1 LLTIVVDMLRRRPAA
16 ENPPLSATRTNAVRL
31 VSRSIAASDY
41 PLTRDNASGFNRI
54 IRSRRSLHLPN
65 STEPAFRGRRPVQE
79 DAMSDLSYV
88 ADSLVKTGLRPS
100 RRTVKRA
107 ALGLAVALGVA
118 GAAEFGYGYLTTGR
132 YLESTDD
139 AYVKADSTIIS
150 PKVSGYIAQVLVGD
164 NEPVKSGQLL
174 ARIDDRDFRTALK
187 QAQADVAGSEA
198 AVRNLDAQIALQ
210 QPLIEQGT
218 ADIAAADAN
227 LKFAQ
232 EERARYDDLMRTGSG
247 TIQRAQQTDAALREK
262 IAQLQHG
269 KSGLLA
275 AERKVDVLTTDRA
288 KAVAQLDRA
297 RAVEQQAALNLSYT
311 EITAPVDGTVGARSL
326 RVGQYVQAGTQ
337 LMAVVPL
344 DAVYVVANFKETQ
357 LTHVRNGQ
365 PVEIRI
371 DSFHATKLKGH
382 VDSLSPAS
390 GLEFALLPPDNAT
403 GNFTK
408 IVQRVP
414 VKIVLDDHSL
424 SGLLRPGM
432 SAEPTVDTKATVLA
446 EREASSKVAA
456 DAASARSHGG

>member
-1 LLTIVVDMLRRRPAA
+1 M
-16 ENPPLSATRTNAVRL
+16 
-31 VSRSIAASDY
+31 
-41 PLTRDNASGFNRI
+41 
-54 IRSRRSLHLPN
+54 
-65 STEPAFRGRRPVQE
+65 STT
-79 DAMSDLSYV
+79 SYV
-88 ADSLVKTGLRPS
+88 SDETSKISLRPS
-100 RRTVKRA
+100 RKAVKRA
-107 ALGLAVALGVA
+107 ALALAVALGV
-118 GAAEFGYGYLTTGR
+118 GAAADFSYGYLTTGR
-132 YLESTDD
+132 YLETTDD

-164 NEPVKSGQLL
+164 NEKVKAGQLL
-174 ARIDDRDFRTALK
+174 ARIDDRDFQTARS
-187 QAQADVAGSEA
+187 QARADVDASEA

-210 QPLIEQGT
+210 QPIIEQGI
-218 ADIAAADAN
+218 ADVAATEAN

-232 EERARYDDLMRTGSG
+232 EEQTRYDGLMKTGSG
-247 TIQRAQQTDAALREK
+247 TIQRAQQTDAALRAGS
-262 IAQLQHG
+262 AQLQHS
-269 KSGLLA
+269 KSGLQA

-326 RVGQYVQAGTQ
+326 RVGQFVQAGTQ

-365 PVEIRI
+365 PVEIEI
-371 DSFHATKLKGH
+371 DSFHGTRLRGH

-424 SGLLRPGM
+424 TGLLRPGM
-432 SAEPTVDTKATVLA
+432 SAEPTINTKATVLA
-446 EREASSKVAA
+446 ERESKARLTS
-456 DAASARSHGG
+456 DAAVARTTAKGSCPLNHYPI

>member
-1 LLTIVVDMLRRRPAA
+1 MA
-16 ENPPLSATRTNAVRL
+16 
-31 VSRSIAASDY
+31 
-41 PLTRDNASGFNRI
+41 
-54 IRSRRSLHLPN
+54 
-65 STEPAFRGRRPVQE
+65 
-79 DAMSDLSYV
+79 DLSYV
-88 ADSLVKTGLRPS
+88 TDLHTKTNLRPS
-100 RRTVKRA
+100 RKAIKRV
-107 ALGLAVALGVA
+107 ALALALALGVA
-118 GAAEFGYGYLTTGR
+118 AALDFGYGYLATGR

-150 PKVSGYIAQVLVGD
+150 PKVSGYIAAVLVGD
-164 NEPVKSGQLL
+164 NQPVRAGQLL
-174 ARIDDRDFRTALK
+174 ARIDDRDFKTALD
-187 QAQADVAGSEA
+187 QAHADVDASQA

-210 QPLIEQGT
+210 QPVIEQGT
-218 ADIAAADAN
+218 ADVAAAEAT

-232 EERARYDDLMRTGSG
+232 EEQARYDGLMKTGSG
-247 TIQRAQQTDAALREK
+247 TIQRAQQTDATLREK

-275 AERKVDVLTTDRA
+275 AERKVDVLTTERA
-288 KAVAQLDRA
+288 KAVAQLERA
-297 RAVEQQAALNLSYT
+297 RAVEHQMALNLSYT

-326 RVGQYVQAGTQ
+326 RVGQFVQAGTQ

-357 LTHVRNGQ
+357 LTNVRNGQ

-371 DSFHATKLKGH
+371 DGFPQVKVKGH

-414 VKIVLDDHSL
+414 VKIALDDHSL
-424 SGLLRPGM
+424 TGLLRPGM

-446 EREASSKVAA
+446 ERK
-456 DAASARSHGG
+456 AASQLASDVSLARSNGG

>member
-1 LLTIVVDMLRRRPAA
+1 M
-16 ENPPLSATRTNAVRL
+16 
-31 VSRSIAASDY
+31 
-41 PLTRDNASGFNRI
+41 
-54 IRSRRSLHLPN
+54 PN
-65 STEPAFRGRRPVQE
+65 T
-79 DAMSDLSYV
+79 SYV
-88 ADSLVKTGLRPS
+88 SDIKTKISLRPS
-100 RRTVKRA
+100 QESVKRA
-107 ALGLAVALGVA
+107 ALALVLAVGVA
-118 GAAEFGYGYLTTGR
+118 GTADFGYRYVTTGR

-150 PKVSGYIAQVLVGD
+150 PKVSGYIAQVVVDD
-164 NEPVKSGQLL
+164 NQPVNAGQLL
-174 ARIDDRDFRTALK
+174 ARIDDRDFRAALD
-187 QAQADVAGSEA
+187 QAHADVAASEA
-198 AVRNLDAQIALQ
+198 AVRNLDAQLALQ
-210 QPLIEQGT
+210 QPIIEQET
-218 ADIAAADAN
+218 ADVAAAEAN

-232 EERARYDDLMRTGSG
+232 EEQARYDGLMKSGSG
-247 TIQRAQQTDAALREK
+247 TIQRAQQTDAGLRASN
-262 IAQLQHG
+262 AQLQHS

-275 AERKVDVLTTDRA
+275 AERKVDVLTTERA
-288 KAVAQLDRA
+288 RAVAQLDRA
-297 RAVEQQAALNLSYT
+297 RAVEAQAALNLSYT
-311 EITAPVDGTVGARSL
+311 QIKAPVDGTVGARSL

-357 LTHVRNGQ
+357 LTHVRDGQ

-371 DSFHATKLKGH
+371 DSFHGTTLKGH

-424 SGLLRPGM
+424 TGLLRPGM

-446 EREASSKVAA
+446 EREARSRQAA
-456 DAASARSHGG
+456 DAALARPNGG